1 MLLKTLN
8 ATHKGTYYLN
18 CFNGFS
24 TVLER
29 DISVQDFI
37 YATCK
42 FKSISKLVDEQYR
55 EKMNQMKITR
65 KGNPTYAEKIN
76 MHVLGVTS
84 ALVYGVVF
92 DPMRTDH
99 CKDCVQTFVQN
110 IEDEVKQWYVTFPQQ
125 QMTELMDTTKREHEA
140 AEKCHI
146 CLKVFA
152 HDEQQGDN
160 YSEYRKVRD
169 YTS

>member
-1 MLLKTLN
+1 MLR
-8 ATHKGTYYLN
+8 
-18 CFNGFS
+18 
-24 TVLER
+24 V
-29 DISVQDFI
+29 
-37 YATCK
+37 K
-42 FKSISKLVDEQYR
+42 FESISKLVDEQYR

-65 KGNPTYAEKIN
+65 KGKKYAGKIN
-76 MHVLGVTS
+76 MHVLSVTS

-110 IEDEVKQWYVTFPQQ
+110 IKDEVKQWYVTCPQQ
-125 QMTELMDTTKREHEA
+125 QMTELTDTTKREHEA

-146 CLKVFA
+146 FLKGFA

-160 YSEYRKVRD
+160 YSENRKVRD
-169 YTS
+169 YTA

>member
-1 MLLKTLN
+1 MLR
-8 ATHKGTYYLN
+8 
-18 CFNGFS
+18 
-24 TVLER
+24 V
-29 DISVQDFI
+29 
-37 YATCK
+37 K
-42 FKSISKLVDEQYR
+42 FESISKLVDEQYR

-65 KGNPTYAEKIN
+65 KGKKYAGKIN
-76 MHVLGVTS
+76 MHVLSVTS

-110 IEDEVKQWYVTFPQQ
+110 IEDEVKQWYVTCPQQ
-125 QMTELMDTTKREHEA
+125 QMTELTDTTKREHEA

-146 CLKVFA
+146 FLKGFA

-160 YSEYRKVRD
+160 YSENRKVRD
-169 YTS
+169 YTA

>member
-1 MLLKTLN
+1 MLR
-8 ATHKGTYYLN
+8 
-18 CFNGFS
+18 
-24 TVLER
+24 V
-29 DISVQDFI
+29 
-37 YATCK
+37 K
-42 FKSISKLVDEQYR
+42 FESISKLVDEQYR

-65 KGNPTYAEKIN
+65 KGKKYAGKIN
-76 MHVLGVTS
+76 MHVLSVTS

-110 IEDEVKQWYVTFPQQ
+110 IEDEVKQWYVTCPQQ
-125 QMTELMDTTKREHEA
+125 QMTELTDTTKREHEA

-146 CLKVFA
+146 FLKVFA

-160 YSEYRKVRD
+160 YSENRKVRD
-169 YTS
+169 YTA